1 MKREEIRCVLGF
13 VLLVLICGSGCI
25 MPRAWGPAHND
36 LSWVGLDEHTRA
48 RLEGSVDPRLNDPE
62 PVSGLYGKLLIYPF
76 THHLPS
82 NYAKPQARTHPQSED
97 GPTQFTGIT
106 ETRFLTIHW
115 EQDVPYPR
123 PEDYRAITAAEYQ
136 QALFDVLKQEQADL
150 LLVYVVTDEE
160 KNEIDATL
168 SILPVLTLG
177 LAPTTFVCTDMTL
190 EAALIDAKTGYIY
203 AVLGSEGDGLEI
215 TNFWNR
221 YDNESEAQ
229 SEALNEG
236 YQSLIDQ
243 LEEAWP
249 AIQQA
254 YP

>member
-1 MKREEIRCVLGF
+1 MTREETRRILSF

-25 MPRAWGPAHND
+25 MPRAWGPMNND
-36 LSWVGLDEHTRA
+36 LAWVGLDEHTRA
-48 RLEGSVDPRLNDPE
+48 RLEGSVDPKPNDPE

-82 NYAKPQARTHPQSED
+82 NYAKPNARTYPQSEET
-97 GPTQFTGIT
+97 PIQFAGIT
-106 ETRFLTIHW
+106 ETQALTIQW
-115 EQDVPYPR
+115 EEDVPYPR
-123 PEDYRAITAAEYQ
+123 PDDYRAITAAEYRK
-136 QALFDVLKQEQADL
+136 ALFDIIQEEQADL
-150 LLVYVVTDEE
+150 LLVYVVTDQE
-160 KNEIDATL
+160 KKEVDATL
-168 SILPVLTLG
+168 SIAPILTLG
-177 LAPTTFVCTDMTL
+177 LAPTTFVGTDMTL

-229 SEALNEG
+229 SEALQEG

-254 YP
+254 YQ

>member
-1 MKREEIRCVLGF
+1 MKRKETRRVLGF

-25 MPRAWGPAHND
+25 YPRAWGPANND
-36 LSWVGLDEHTRA
+36 LAWVGLDEHTRA
-48 RLEGSVDPRLNDPE
+48 RLEGRVDPRPGDPE
-62 PVSGLYGKLLIYPF
+62 PASGLYGKLLIYPF

-82 NYAKPQARTHPQSED
+82 NYAKPEARTFRESED
-97 GPTQFTGIT
+97 TPIQFAGIT
-106 ETRFLTIHW
+106 ETQVLTMLW

-136 QALFDVLKQEQADL
+136 QALFDILKQEQADL
-150 LLVYVVTDEE
+150 LLVYVVTDEQ
-160 KNEIDATL
+160 KNEVDATL
-168 SILPVLTLG
+168 SILPILTLG
-177 LAPTTFVCTDMTL
+177 LAPTTFVSTDITM

-203 AVLGSEGDGLEI
+203 AVLGSKGDGLEI

-229 SEALNEG
+229 SEALREG
-236 YQSLIDQ
+236 YQKLIEQ

-249 AIQQA
+249 AIQQV